1 MITQEATWLE
11 LEVLVRA
18 TWTGPRPLD
27 TRAVLGFEKM
37 GIRCVWFERDA
48 IAMRWLGDWDSPAGV
63 GEAEGR
69 RVAVEGAGQ
78 GGVGD
83 GLGGELPAAAEARV
97 GGRVA
102 DAERDEAP
110 AAAGHGQ
117 QVAHHAPDG
126 RLALLRQDRVAPDR
140 RRLAAAAGLAAALL
154 QLIVPRCL
162 QQVKQINARR
172 RRWRRWLSRDEQWRM

>member
-1 MITQEATWLE
+1 
-11 LEVLVRA
+11 
-18 TWTGPRPLD
+18 
-27 TRAVLGFEKM
+27 
-37 GIRCVWFERDA
+37 
-48 IAMRWLGDWDSPAGV
+48 MRWLGDWDSPAGV

-83 GLGGELPAAAEARV
+83 GLGGELPAAAEACV

-110 AAAGHGQ
+110 AAARHGQ

-140 RRLAAAAGLAAALL
+140 RRRRLAAAGLAAALL

-172 RRWRRWLSRDEQWRM
+172 RRRWWLSRDEQWRM